1 LKQKIVSKQQNNGE
15 RKMANK
21 LKITRIYQDD
31 CTVGILNYHG
41 FRCCTLELP
50 DKDNH
55 PNISCIPAGRYQCK
69 KIVSPS
75 LGKCVEIENVLNRTY
90 VRLHSGNYTSQI
102 LGCVLVGD
110 SIKDINRDGI
120 LDVTNS
126 KNTLNDLMA
135 LLPESFE
142 LEIS

>member
-1 LKQKIVSKQQNNGE
+1 
-15 RKMANK
+15 M

-31 CTVGILNYHG
+31 CTVGILNYKG

-50 DKDNH
+50 DKNNQQD
-55 PNISCIPAGRYQCK
+55 ISCIPAGRYQCK

-75 LGKCVEIENVLNRTY
+75 LGDCINIENVLNRTY
-90 VRLHSGNYTSQI
+90 IRIHSGNYTSQI

-110 SIKDINRDGI
+110 SIKDINRDGV
-120 LDVTNS
+120 LDVANS
-126 KNTLNDLMA
+126 KNTLNKLMD

-142 LEIS
+142 LNIK